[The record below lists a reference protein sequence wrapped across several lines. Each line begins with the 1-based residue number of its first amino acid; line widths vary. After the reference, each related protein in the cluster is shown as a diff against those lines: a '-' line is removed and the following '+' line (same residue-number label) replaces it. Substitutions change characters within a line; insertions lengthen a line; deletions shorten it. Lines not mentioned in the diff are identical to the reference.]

1 MSKLH
6 SVRTRLVG
14 VIALV
19 AVSVCGALAAFFL
32 PQQAKLVELAL
43 DREMKSEYESVMAAI
58 DYERKAMVSLSL
70 LIANLPEVQEA
81 FAASDSDRLMK
92 TLVNSRNMLNSQFG
106 YGLVT
111 FSNRSSVIFL
121 RIHNPKVKGD
131 DVSSRRKMVARV
143 NQDGSTQSG
152 IELNANNAM
161 TIFGTLPVMHDG
173 KQIGAIDTGIEIG
186 KAFADSVKARFGI
199 DVAVHIADGKGGY
212 HTAIS
217 TLANK
222 TLGTP
227 VDYQAGQEDKP
238 VLRRTTLAGQPVA
251 AYYGQIRNFSGT
263 PIGAVEVIKNVA
275 DIEAVASRSQAY
287 AIGVTL
293 AVLVVVALLAFFL
306 ATNLSRPILALT
318 GAMNALSAGKTD
330 AEIPGSGR
338 ADEIG
343 TMAKAVD
350 VFKRSMIEAER
361 LRGEQEATKQR
372 TEVERK
378 AMLGRLADSFDA
390 QVKAVVDQV
399 SAAATEMQ
407 GTARS
412 MSGAVEDASKRSTAV
427 AAASEEASTNVQT
440 VASAAEELSSSI
452 SEINRQVVQSARIA
466 DKAVEEA
473 GRTND
478 SVRGL
483 ADAAQKIGDVV
494 KLINEIAA
502 QTNLLALNATIE
514 AARAGE
520 AGKGFAVVA
529 SEVKNLANQTAKA
542 TEEIGGQ
549 IGSIQMATQD
559 SVKAIEGIGS
569 TIKQIHEIATTIAAA
584 VEEQGAA
591 TQEIARNVQQAASGT
606 GQVSSNIADVTRAVG
621 EAGTAASRVL
631 SASGGLSQQSDTL
644 RKQVSEFL
652 SAIRAA

>member
-6 SVRTRLVG
+6 SLRIRLVG

-19 AVSVCGALAAFFL
+19 AVAVCGALAAFFL
-32 PQQAKLVELAL
+32 PQQARLVNVAL
-43 DREMKSEYESVMAAI
+43 EREMKSEYESVMAAI
-58 DYERKAMVSLSL
+58 DYERKAMVSLSIL
-70 LIANLPEVQEA
+70 MANLPQIQEA
-81 FAASDSDRLMK
+81 FAAGDSDRLMK
-92 TLVNSRNMLNSQFG
+92 TLVNARNVLNSQFG
-106 YGLVT
+106 YGLIT
-111 FSNRSSVIFL
+111 FSHRNSVIFL
-121 RIHNPKVKGD
+121 RIHNPNTKGD
-131 DVSSRRKMVARV
+131 DVSARRKMVARV

-152 IELNANNAM
+152 IELNASNAM
-161 TIFGTLPVMHDG
+161 TIFGTLPVVHEG

-186 KAFADSVKARFGI
+186 KAFADSVKARFNI
-199 DVAVHIADGKGGY
+199 DLAVHIFDGKGGY
-212 HTAIS
+212 TTAIS
-217 TLANK
+217 TLAEK
-222 TLGTP
+222 TLGTIA
-227 VDYQAGQEDKP
+227 DYQAGQDDRP
-238 VLRRTTLAGQPVA
+238 VIRRTTLAGHPVA
-251 AYYGQIRNFSGT
+251 AYYGQIRNFSGA
-263 PIGAVEVIKNVA
+263 PIGAVEVVKNIA
-275 DIEAVASRSQAY
+275 DIDAIASRSQHY
-287 AIGVTL
+287 AIAVTF
-293 AVLVVVALLAFFL
+293 AVLVVVAVLAFFL
-306 ATNLSRPILALT
+306 ATGLSRPIVALT

-330 AEIPGSGR
+330 AEIPGAGR

-350 VFKRSMIEAER
+350 VFKRSMIETER
-361 LRGEQEATKQR
+361 LRAEQEAAK
-372 TEVERK
+372 ERAEADKK
-378 AMLGRLADSFDA
+378 AMLGQLADSFDA
-390 QVKAVVDQV
+390 QIKAVVDRV
-399 SAAATEMQ
+399 SSAAGEMQ
-407 GTARS
+407 GTART
-412 MSGAVEDASKRSTAV
+412 MSGAVDDASKRSTAV

-452 SEINRQVVQSARIA
+452 AEINRQVVQSARIA

-494 KLINEIAA
+494 KLINDIAA

-549 IGSIQMATQD
+549 IGAIQAATHD
-559 SVKAIEGIGS
+559 SVKAIEGIGT
-569 TIKQIHEIATTIAAA
+569 TIKQVHEIATTIAAA

-621 EAGTAASRVL
+621 EAGRAAERVL
-631 SASGGLSQQSDTL
+631 TESGGLMQQSDEL

-652 SAIRAA
+652 SVIRVA

>member
-1 MSKLH
+1 MSRLH
-6 SVRTRLVG
+6 SLRTRLVA

-19 AVSVCGALAAFFL
+19 AIAVCGALTAFFL
-32 PQQAKLVELAL
+32 PQQSKLVDLAL
-43 DREMKSEYESVMAAI
+43 DREMKSEYASVMAAI
-58 DYERKAMVSLSL
+58 DYERKTAVALSSLM
-70 LIANLPEVQEA
+70 ANLPEVQES
-81 FAASDSDRLMK
+81 FAAGDSDRLMK
-92 TLVNSRNMLNSQFG
+92 TLVNSRNALNSQFG
-106 YGLVT
+106 YSLVT
-111 FSNRSSVIFL
+111 FSHRNSVVFL
-121 RIHNPKVKGD
+121 RIHNPKSKGD
-131 DVSSRRKMVARV
+131 DISPRRKMVARV

-152 IELNANNAM
+152 IELNASNAM
-161 TIFGTLPVMHDG
+161 SIFGTLPVMHDG
-173 KQIGAIDTGIEIG
+173 KQIGAIDTGMEIG
-186 KAFADSVKARFGI
+186 KAFADSVKARFGT
-199 DVAVHIADGKGGY
+199 DLAVHIADGKGGY
-212 HTAIS
+212 TTAIS
-217 TLANK
+217 TLADK

-227 VDYQAGQEDKP
+227 ADYQAGQEDRP
-238 VLRRTTLAGQPVA
+238 VLRRTTLGGQPVA
-251 AYYGQIRNFSGT
+251 AYYGQIRNFSGA
-263 PIGAVEVIKNVA
+263 PIGAIEVVKNIS
-275 DIEAVASRSQAY
+275 DIEAIASRSQTY

-293 AVLVVVALLAFFL
+293 VVLVVVALLAFFL
-306 ATNLSRPILALT
+306 ATGLSRPILALT
-318 GAMNALSAGKTD
+318 GAMNALSAGNTD

-350 VFKRSMIEAER
+350 VFKLSMIETER
-361 LRGEQEATKQR
+361 LRTEQEATKQR
-372 TEVERK
+372 AETEKRS
-378 AMLGRLADSFDA
+378 MLGQLADSFDA

-399 SAAATEMQ
+399 SSAAAEMQ

-412 MSGAVEDASKRSTAV
+412 MSGAVEDASQRSTTV
-427 AAASEEASTNVQT
+427 AAASEEASANVQT

-452 SEINRQVVQSARIA
+452 AEINRQVVQSARIA
-466 DKAVEEA
+466 DQAVEEA

-483 ADAAQKIGDVV
+483 AEAAQKIGDVV
-494 KLINEIAA
+494 RLINEIAA

-529 SEVKNLANQTAKA
+529 AEVKNLANQTAKA

-549 IGSIQMATQD
+549 IGAIQAATQD
-559 SVKAIEGIGS
+559 SVRAIEGIGS

-631 SASGGLSQQSDTL
+631 TAAGGLTEQSDTL
-644 RKQVSEFL
+644 RQQVSEFL